1 MVVVSP
7 RGGLIMTSAKSK
19 VSNPRLAPMEHIL
32 ANFPEEL
39 ILTPQWVLYK
49 LEIRDGRLT
58 KVPYQPNGLQAKST
72 NPATWSDC
80 QTVVSAYVGNLSFDG
95 IGFVFTE
102 DDSYVGIDLDK
113 CRDPATGDVEPWA
126 SKILGDIHTY
136 TELSPSG
143 KGFHLIGKGKLP
155 PKGRKK
161 DQIEMYDS
169 GRYFTVTGDHCED
182 TATDVNDI
190 QDDLSALHANVFGA
204 AAKPPK
210 SANPSVSTLA
220 PLPAAAVPQ
229 AEDQVVIDAIL
240 ASSNAATFKQFMSGS
255 WAAMGYPSQSEGD
268 LAFAGMLA
276 RHCGAHPDQ
285 IDRLFRSTGMMRDK
299 WDEQRGAN
307 TYGEMTIAKALDG
320 TSTAD
325 PVNAFI
331 AQMNQRFAV
340 VKNGNQVRILEE
352 ITGGDDFRLYSK
364 TDFDLVTTNLPY
376 PEKTKSAAS
385 AWLRN
390 PQRREY
396 DGVVFAPGK
405 PSPGNYNLWRGF
417 AVPPVAGNC
426 NLFWQL
432 VDDAICSGS
441 TILSEYVRRYF
452 AHMVQKPWE
461 RPEVALVLRGGQGVG
476 KNTFVDMMGS
486 LLPRHFCEVSSVD
499 QLTGRFNGHLRN
511 VILVHANEAT
521 WGGNRGESGKLK
533 AMITD
538 ATIPIEMKNIDLF
551 QIDNCM
557 RLVVSSNNAW
567 PVPAEADDRRFLFL
581 DVAPV
586 FKQDTLF
593 FAALHA
599 QMNSGGR
606 EALMHGLMTENLAG
620 FSPRNKPASPF
631 GADVKLRSADTPTR
645 WLFECLN
652 SNSNSISETYGASPL
667 FPPVGGA
674 ASHPKDKLFAAYQFW
689 CKTSQERYPMG
700 QSEFFKRLRGLLG
713 ASMMEVRPAAPAGQA
728 RERQVVLSGLGACRG
743 EFEAAAGVIGA
754 ITWDAV

>member
-1 MVVVSP
+1 
-7 RGGLIMTSAKSK
+7 MTATQKQ
-19 VSNPRLAPMEHIL
+19 VSNPRLAAMEHIL
-32 ANFPEEL
+32 VKFPEQL
-39 ILTPQWVLYK
+39 ILIPQWVLYK
-49 LEIRDGRLT
+49 KEIRGGRLT
-58 KVPYQPNGLQAKST
+58 KVPYQPNGFKAEST

-80 QTVVSAYVGNLSFDG
+80 QTAMSAYLHDSSFDG

-102 DDSYVGIDLDK
+102 NDPYVGIDLDK

-126 SKILGDIHTY
+126 SKILNDIDTY

-143 KGFHLIGKGKLP
+143 KGFHLIGKAKLP
-155 PKGRKK
+155 AKGRRKNR
-161 DQIEMYDS
+161 IEMYES
-169 GRYFTVTGDHCED
+169 GRYFTVTGDQYED
-182 TATDVNDI
+182 TATGVNDI
-190 QDDLSALHANVFGA
+190 QADLSTLHANVFGA
-204 AAKPPK
+204 TSKPSK
-210 SANPSVSTLA
+210 SANPSASKVVKLVAMPVAVA
-220 PLPAAAVPQ
+220 PL
-229 AEDQVVIDAIL
+229 AEDQVVVDAIL
-240 ASSNAATFKQFMSGS
+240 VSSDAATFKQFMAGS
-255 WAAMGYPSQSEGD
+255 WASMGYPSQSEGD
-268 LAFAGMLA
+268 LALAGLLA

-285 IDRLFRSTGMMRDK
+285 IDRMFRSTGMMRDK
-299 WDEQRGAN
+299 WDEQRGTN
-307 TYGEMTIAKALDG
+307 TYGEMTIAKALEG
-320 TSTAD
+320 TSASD
-325 PVNAFI
+325 PANAFM
-331 AQMNQRFAV
+331 AQMNLRFAV

-352 ITGGDDFRLYSK
+352 IAGGKDFRLYSK
-364 TDFDLVTTNLPY
+364 TDFDLITTNLPY

-417 AVPPVAGNC
+417 TVQPVAGNC
-426 NLFWQL
+426 SLFWQL
-432 VDDAICSGS
+432 VEDAICAGS
-441 TILSEYVRRYF
+441 TILCEYVRRYF

-461 RPEVALVLRGGQGVG
+461 RPEVALVMRGGQGVG

-486 LLPRHFCEVSSVD
+486 LLPRHFCEVSCVD
-499 QLTGRFNGHLRN
+499 QLTGRFNAHMRN
-511 VILVHANEAT
+511 AILIHANEAT

-538 ATIPIEMKNIDLF
+538 ATIPIEMKGIDILH
-551 QIDNCM
+551 IDNYM

-567 PVPAEADDRRFLFL
+567 PVPVEADDRRFLLL

-586 FKQDTLF
+586 FKQNTAF

-599 QMNSGGR
+599 QMDAGGR
-606 EALMHGLMTENLAG
+606 EALMYDLMTENLSG

-652 SNSNSISETYGASPL
+652 CNAYFEIYGAVPL
-667 FPPVGGA
+667 FPAAGVG
-674 ASHPKDKLFAAYQFW
+674 ASHPKDKLFAGYQYW
-689 CKTSQERYPMG
+689 CKTSQERYTMG

-713 ASMMEVRPAAPAGQA
+713 TSMMEVRPAAPAGQA

-754 ITWDAV
+754 VTWDAI